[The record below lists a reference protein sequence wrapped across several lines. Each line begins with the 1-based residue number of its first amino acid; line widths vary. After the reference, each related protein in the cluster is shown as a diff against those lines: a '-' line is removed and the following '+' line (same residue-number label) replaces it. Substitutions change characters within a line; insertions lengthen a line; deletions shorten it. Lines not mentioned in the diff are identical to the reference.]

1 MTVVMFSSVLTAY
14 AVPMPLMPPSTF
26 PDTEVVAHQVLDQT
40 GPGVRRLDFR
50 LSFYGTPSNNVA
62 ITFGVDADHD
72 GELSFAETELV
83 IGWRCGGYYIENC
96 RTGDTYRDEVDDESA
111 LPRVLEGNWAVLR
124 RERTLQSF
132 TVMDADG
139 WRFADLSAA
148 CPDWLYCEKW
158 DLMRLSARGLDDA
171 DARFRIEVTA
181 RGFSI
186 NLR

>member
-1 MTVVMFSSVLTAY
+1 MGINILTAN
-14 AVPMPLMPPSTF
+14 ASGLPSLPPSVF

-62 ITFGVDADHD
+62 IAFGVDADHD

-96 RTGDTYRDEVDDESA
+96 RTGDIYRDEAYDHSA
-111 LPRVLEGNWAVLR
+111 HRRVLEGNWNVLR
-124 RERTLQSF
+124 RVRTLQSF
-132 TVMDADG
+132 SVMDADG
-139 WRFADLSAA
+139 WRFADLSAV
-148 CPDWLYCEKW
+148 CPAWLYSKGW

-171 DARFRIEVTA
+171 NARFYIDMTL
-181 RGFSI
+181 RGLSI